1 MAGTTLWNS
10 LRGAVVD
17 TGSKLGNVA
26 GTAAY
31 KAKLQTDLMFI
42 DREIQAR
49 KEAFGIEMYDYVEPL
64 SKDQSFYTSDDT
76 LTLTLQP
83 PLITAQR
90 EISALSIKIKQQEEL
105 ISKAALVRASAFQRP
120 ATTWTDTLANTAKSA
135 ALGGNEA
142 KLSTTLAAYKTQ
154 IQHYKKEFGLKLYQT
169 LEELEDIKQWLPTD
183 REIRSIYDMCR
194 RYVR

>member
-26 GTAAY
+26 GAAAY
-31 KAKLQTDLMFI
+31 KAKLQTDLLFI
-42 DREIQAR
+42 DREIQSR

-76 LTLTLQP
+76 LTVTLQP

-90 EISALSIKIKQQEEL
+90 EISALVLKTKHQQ
-105 ISKAALVRASAFQRP
+105 ALVEQAAAVRATAFRP

-142 KLSTTLAAYKTQ
+142 KLSTTLAALQTQ
-154 IQHYKKEFGLKLYQT
+154 IQHHKRQFGLQLYRV
-169 LEELEDIKQWLPTD
+169 LEELEDAKQWLPTD

-194 RYVR
+194 R

>member
-1 MAGTTLWNS
+1 MVTLWDS

-26 GTAAY
+26 GAAAY

-42 DREIQAR
+42 DREIQGR

-90 EISALSIKIKQQEEL
+90 EISALVLKSKHQQEL
-105 ISKAALVRASAFQRP
+105 ITQAAAVRATAFRP

-142 KLSTTLAAYKTQ
+142 KLSTTLAALKTQ
-154 IQHYKKEFGLKLYQT
+154 IQHFKKEFGLTLYKT
-169 LEELEDIKQWLPTD
+169 LEELEDVKQWLPTD

-194 RYVR
+194 R